1 MAVIVKL
8 LSKFDDSGIKKAKSS
23 FGGLN
28 KTLGA
33 VGIGL
38 GLGQIANY
46 ATNAV
51 KGFEQAQIASSKL
64 ANVMQ
69 SMGVGMA
76 TQRVDDY
83 AESLQEL
90 TAVDADVIKAAQT
103 KLATFANLNK
113 TINKSGGAFDRAT
126 VAALDLA
133 AAGFGSAESN
143 AVQLGKALNDPV
155 KGLTALTRSG
165 ITFTAKEKDKIKQ
178 LVATNKTLEAQDLIL
193 QAIEK
198 QVGGTAEAGAS
209 VFDRMKLSMDSVSD
223 ELGGI
228 LLPYMKDFADFLM
241 KDVVPNVKSFLQDVS
256 NPDTEAGKTFLQIKT
271 AVEDTYNGVKD
282 FFALFGDGDAMK
294 GFGNVASA
302 LVQAL
307 PALLALKGILMLASA
322 GKSIANLA
330 KAIGLMTAG
339 SLTDPSVVATGD
351 GKNKNKNP
359 KSKGGGGFLPF
370 MGVKT
375 AIAASVLIIPGS
387 TKLQTPEEIAQ
398 RQAQMNQNKADLF
411 KNAGMYPGLPQRPT
425 TVNINVQGA
434 DPKAT
439 VDALGK
445 YLKQNG
451 SLPFNLATAGK
462 KIQ

>member
-8 LSKFDDSGIKKAKSS
+8 LSKFDDSGLRKAKSGFS
-23 FGGLN
+23 GLN

-33 VGIGL
+33 VGLGL

-51 KGFEQAQIASSKL
+51 KGFEQAEIASSKL

-76 TQRVDDY
+76 TQRVDAY

-113 TINKSGGAFDRAT
+113 TIEKSGGAFDRAT

-193 QAIEK
+193 KAIEK

-256 NPDTEAGKTFLQIKT
+256 NPDTEAGKTFLQIKK

-294 GFGNVASA
+294 GFGNVATE
-302 LVQAL
+302 LVKAL
-307 PALLALKGILMLASA
+307 PALLALKGIMTLAAGGKAIASLVTAMSIIA
-322 GKSIANLA
+322 GKSVTPTGVPPVA
-330 KAIGLMTAG
+330 AI
-339 SLTDPSVVATGD
+339 
-351 GKNKNKNP
+351 NP
-359 KSKGGGGFLPF
+359 I
-370 MGVKT
+370 T
-375 AIAASVLIIPGS
+375 AIAVGSQAATLAASTIAEQGINAQAGKTGQTFNIVGS
-387 TKLQTPEEIAQ
+387 TFTGTMA
-398 RQAQMNQNKADLF
+398 
-411 KNAGMYPGLPQRPT
+411 LPRATGATNFRDAFLGKPANNVT
-425 TVNINVQGA
+425 INVQGA

-451 SLPFNLATAGK
+451 SLPFNIANPPTR
-462 KIQ
+462 KIG

>member
-33 VGIGL
+33 VGLGL

-46 ATNAV
+46 ATKAV

-76 TQRVDDY
+76 TERVDAY

-113 TINKSGGAFDRAT
+113 TIDKSGGAFDRAT

-193 QAIEK
+193 KAIEK

-256 NPDTEAGKTFLQIKT
+256 NPDTEAGKTFLQIKD
-271 AVEDTYNGVKD
+271 AVEQTYNGVRD

-294 GFGNVASA
+294 GFGNVATA
-302 LVQAL
+302 LVKAL
-307 PALLALKGILMLASA
+307 PALLALKGIMTLAAGGKAIASLVTAMSIIA
-322 GKSIANLA
+322 GKSVTPT
-330 KAIGLMTAG
+330 GV
-339 SLTDPSVVATGD
+339 PPVAAVF
-351 GKNKNKNP
+351 NP
-359 KSKGGGGFLPF
+359 T
-370 MGVKT
+370 T
-375 AIAASVLIIPGS
+375 AIVASQVGTYVAASA
-387 TKLQTPEEIAQ
+387 AQ
-398 RQAQMNQNKADLF
+398 DITNKAAANKGVTFDIVSATFTGSMALPRPLNPQPGDLL
-411 KNAGMYPGLPQRPT
+411 GLRGNQPT
-425 TVNINVQGA
+425 TVNINVTKA

-439 VDALGK
+439 VDALSA
-445 YLKQNG
+445 YLKKNG
-451 SLPFNLATAGK
+451 SLPAQLFWNAR
-462 KIQ
+462 

>member
-1 MAVIVKL
+1 MSLVAKIV
-8 LSKFDDSGIKKAKSS
+8 SKFDDSGLRKAKSGFS
-23 FGGLN
+23 GLN

-33 VGIGL
+33 VGVGL

-90 TAVDADVIKAAQT
+90 TAVDADIIKAAQT

-113 TINKSGGAFDRAT
+113 TIGVTGGAFDRAT

-193 QAIEK
+193 KAIEK

-271 AVEDTYNGVKD
+271 AVEQTYNGVKD

-294 GFGNVASA
+294 GFGNVATA
-302 LVQAL
+302 LVKAL
-307 PALLALKGILMLASA
+307 PALLALKGIMTLAAGGKAIASLVTAMSIIA
-322 GKSIANLA
+322 GKSVTPTGVPPVA
-330 KAIGLMTAG
+330 AI
-339 SLTDPSVVATGD
+339 
-351 GKNKNKNP
+351 NP
-359 KSKGGGGFLPF
+359 I
-370 MGVKT
+370 T
-375 AIAASVLIIPGS
+375 AIAVGSQAATLAASTNAQAGINAQAGKTGQTFNIVGS
-387 TKLQTPEEIAQ
+387 TFTGTMAIPRATG
-398 RQAQMNQNKADLF
+398 ATNF
-411 KNAGMYPGLPQRPT
+411 KDAFLGKPAPNVT
-425 TVNINVQGA
+425 INVTKA

-439 VDALGK
+439 VDALSA
-445 YLKQNG
+445 YLKKNG
-451 SLPFNLATAGK
+451 SLPSQLFWNARG
-462 KIQ
+462 

>member
-1 MAVIVKL
+1 MSLILKM
-8 LSKFDDSGIKKAKSS
+8 LSKFDDSGIRKAKSS

-64 ANVMQ
+64 ASVMQ

-76 TQRVDDY
+76 TQRVDAY
-83 AESLQEL
+83 AESLQDL
-90 TAVDADVIKAAQT
+90 TAVDADIIKGAQT
-103 KLATFANLNK
+103 KLATFANLNM

-126 VAALDLA
+126 VAAIDLA
-133 AAGFGSAESN
+133 AAGFGSIESN

-165 ITFTAKEKDKIKQ
+165 ITFTAKEKDKIKT

-193 QAIEK
+193 KAIEK
-198 QVGGTAEAGAS
+198 QVGGTAEAGVS
-209 VFDRMKLSMDSVSD
+209 VFDRLNRSMESVSD
-223 ELGGI
+223 EVGQI

-256 NPDTEAGKTFLQIKT
+256 NPDTQAGKTFLQIKD
-271 AVEDTYNGVKD
+271 AVEQTYNGVRD

-294 GFGNVASA
+294 GFGNVATE
-302 LVQAL
+302 LVKAL

-322 GKSIANLA
+322 GNSIANLA
-330 KAIGLMTAG
+330 KSIALMTGARAAG
-339 SLTDPSVVATGD
+339 DTPIGAF
-351 GKNKNKNP
+351 GKNKWVNVAIKAAIPLAVTMGAVSAIDEEFTNP
-359 KSKGGGGFLPF
+359 ERRNELANNAKSKFP
-370 MGVKT
+370 
-375 AIAASVLIIPGS
+375 AYNPG
-387 TKLQTPEEIAQ
+387 
-398 RQAQMNQNKADLF
+398 MNKGLF
-411 KNAGMYPGLPQRPT
+411 VGKDGRDSSGNLV
-425 TVNINVQGA
+425 VNIYNTAV
-434 DPKAT
+434 DPKAA
-439 VDALGK
+439 VDALSK
-445 YLKQNG
+445 YLKKNG
-451 SLPFNLATAGK
+451 SLPAQLFWNARN
-462 KIQ
+462 

>member
-1 MAVIVKL
+1 MSVIIKL
-8 LSKFDDSGIKKAKSS
+8 LSKFDDSGLRKAKAG

-38 GLGQIANY
+38 GLGQIANF

-64 ANVMQ
+64 ASVMQ

-76 TQRVDDY
+76 TQRVDAY
-83 AESLQEL
+83 AESLQDL
-90 TAVDADVIKAAQT
+90 TAVDADIIKAAQT

-126 VAALDLA
+126 VAAIDLA
-133 AAGFGSAESN
+133 AAGFGSIEGN

-198 QVGGTAEAGAS
+198 QVGGTAEAGVS
-209 VFDRMKLSMDSVSD
+209 VFDRLNRSMESVSD
-223 ELGGI
+223 EVGKI

-241 KDVVPNVKSFLQDVS
+241 KDVVPNVKSFLTDLS
-256 NPDTEAGKTFLQIKT
+256 NPDSQAGKTFLQIKT
-271 AVEDTYNGVKD
+271 AVEETYNGVKD

-294 GFGNVASA
+294 GFGNVATQ
-302 LVQAL
+302 LVKAL

-322 GKSIANLA
+322 GKTIASLVTAMSIIAGKSVTPTA
-330 KAIGLMTAG
+330 VPPVAAI
-339 SLTDPSVVATGD
+339 
-351 GKNKNKNP
+351 NP
-359 KSKGGGGFLPF
+359 I
-370 MGVKT
+370 T
-375 AIAASVLIIPGS
+375 AIAVGSQAATLAASTNAQAGINAQAGKTGQTFNIVGS
-387 TKLQTPEEIAQ
+387 TFTGTMAIPRATG
-398 RQAQMNQNKADLF
+398 ATNF
-411 KNAGMYPGLPQRPT
+411 KDAFLGKPAPNVT
-425 TVNINVQGA
+425 INVTKA

-439 VDALGK
+439 VDALSA
-445 YLKQNG
+445 YLKKNG
-451 SLPFNLATAGK
+451 SLPSTLFWNARN
-462 KIQ
+462 

>member
-1 MAVIVKL
+1 MSLILKM
-8 LSKFDDSGIKKAKSS
+8 LSKFDDSGIRKAKSS

-64 ANVMQ
+64 ASVMQ

-76 TQRVDDY
+76 TQRVDAY
-83 AESLQEL
+83 AESLQDL
-90 TAVDADVIKAAQT
+90 TAVDADIIKGAQT

-126 VAALDLA
+126 VAAIDLA
-133 AAGFGSAESN
+133 AAGFGSIESN
-143 AVQLGKALNDPV
+143 AVQLGKALNDPI
-155 KGLTALTRSG
+155 KGISSLTRNG
-165 ITFTAKEKDKIKQ
+165 ITFTAKEKLKIKT
-178 LVATNKTLEAQDLIL
+178 LVESNKTLEAQDLIL
-193 QAIEK
+193 KAIEK
-198 QVGGTAEAGAS
+198 QVGGTAEAGVS
-209 VFDRMKLSMDSVSD
+209 VFDRLNRSMESVSD
-223 ELGGI
+223 EVGQI
-228 LLPYMKDFADFLM
+228 LLPYMKDFAAFLM

-271 AVEDTYNGVKD
+271 AVEQTYNGVKD

-294 GFGNVASA
+294 GFGNVATE
-302 LVQAL
+302 LVKAL

-330 KAIGLMTAG
+330 KAIGLMTGAG
-339 SLTDPSVVATGD
+339 AVDGVVGG
-351 GKNKNKNP
+351 GKGGKGGKG
-359 KSKGGGGFLPF
+359 KGGGLPLLGTGALA
-370 MGVKT
+370 GVGLVLMTSGSAKT
-375 AIAASVLIIPGS
+375 
-387 TKLQTPEEIAQ
+387 QTPEEVEQ
-398 RQAQMNQNKADLF
+398 RKTQLNQNKADLF
-411 KNAGMYPGLPQRPT
+411 KNAGTFPGLPQRAVT
-425 TVNINVQGA
+425 NNITINVQGA

-445 YLKQNG
+445 YVKQNG

-462 KIQ
+462 KP

>member
-1 MAVIVKL
+1 
-8 LSKFDDSGIKKAKSS
+8 
-23 FGGLN
+23 
-28 KTLGA
+28 
-33 VGIGL
+33 
-38 GLGQIANY
+38 
-46 ATNAV
+46 
-51 KGFEQAQIASSKL
+51 
-64 ANVMQ
+64 
-69 SMGVGMA
+69 MA
-76 TQRVDDY
+76 TKRVDDY

-113 TINKSGGAFDRAT
+113 TIDKSGGAFDRAT

-193 QAIEK
+193 KAIEK

-256 NPDTEAGKTFLQIKT
+256 NPDTEAGKTFLQIKK

-351 GKNKNKNP
+351 GKDKNK
-359 KSKGGGGFLPF
+359 KGKGGGFLPF

>member
-8 LSKFDDSGIKKAKSS
+8 LSKFDDSGLRKAKSGFS
-23 FGGLN
+23 GLN

-51 KGFEQAQIASSKL
+51 KGFEQAEIASSKL

-76 TQRVDDY
+76 TQRVDAY

-90 TAVDADVIKAAQT
+90 TAVDADIIKGAQL
-103 KLATFANLNK
+103 KLATFANLAK
-113 TINKSGGAFDRAT
+113 TTDVAGGSFDRAT

-133 AAGFGSAESN
+133 AAGFGSVESQ
-143 AVQLGKALNDPV
+143 AVALGKAMQDPI
-155 KGLTALTRSG
+155 RG
-165 ITFTAKEKDKIKQ
+165 ITSLRKSGVDFTKQEQQKIKT
-178 LVATNKTLEAQDLIL
+178 LVESNKVLEAQDMIL
-193 QAIEK
+193 KVIEK

-271 AVEDTYNGVKD
+271 AVEQTYNGVKD

-294 GFGNVASA
+294 GFGNVATQ
-302 LVQAL
+302 LVKAL
-307 PALLALKGILMLASA
+307 PALLALKGIMMLASGGKAIASLVTAMSIIA
-322 GKSIANLA
+322 GKSVTPTGVPPVAG
-330 KAIGLMTAG
+330 AI
-339 SLTDPSVVATGD
+339 
-351 GKNKNKNP
+351 NP
-359 KSKGGGGFLPF
+359 I
-370 MGVKT
+370 T
-375 AIAASVLIIPGS
+375 AIAVGS
-387 TKLQTPEEIAQ
+387 TAATLAASTLAQEGINAQAGKTGQTFNIVGSTFTGTMA
-398 RQAQMNQNKADLF
+398 
-411 KNAGMYPGLPQRPT
+411 LPRATGATNFRDAFLGKPANNVT
-425 TVNINVQGA
+425 INVQGA

-451 SLPFNLATAGK
+451 SLPFNIANPPTR
-462 KIQ
+462 KIG